1 MVPTTVPGSPRGP
14 VSYEIE
20 SSKEDYV
27 NEEDQSPSH
36 LSLLRQGRRFNKI
49 PRNQVTSTST
59 TTVFAF
65 SSLPIKRAITP
76 VNPPVTGQNGVLLC
90 IPPGYVIC
98 WLRQTKRMR
107 DFSTKTSDGWIL
119 TYYLIY
125 KISDDF
131 FQSAVHIIFNCINTR
146 KITYNSLLLTVE
158 IRSEDPKSRIGNYFV
173 FPS

>member
-27 NEEDQSPSH
+27 NEEDQSLIY

-98 WLRQTKRMR
+98 WLRQTKWMQH
-107 DFSTKTSDGWIL
+107 FSTKTSDGLIL
-119 TYYLIY
+119 KHYLINE
-125 KISDDF
+125 ISDDF

-173 FPS
+173 SPS